1 MIDMR
6 QTAEARR
13 AKGSRSANATT
24 VNHDIV
30 DLVAARG
37 QVTEKEFLEAIQG
50 DPSVVL
56 EHLDLLSRLG
66 FLSMPG
72 ATSDRHSYKLTK
84 LGEWAHSTSYFY
96 VQ

>member
-1 MIDMR
+1 MR

-24 VNHDIV
+24 VNYDIV
-30 DLVAARG
+30 DFVAARG
-37 QVTEKEFLEAIQG
+37 EVTEQELLGAIRG

-66 FLSMPG
+66 FLSMLG
-72 ATSDRHSYKLTK
+72 ASADRHWYKLTN